1 MKPAIAV
8 YVAVGL
14 CLAALAWVF
23 FPVSIE
29 AVHQRFM
36 PLTADE
42 FAQVRAEAIDAEAS
56 LRLKG
61 IELIAGDPASH
72 SIQFDCKGVPVLT
85 LINGPIVLS
94 VLTMVDADQRAPD
107 VVSFRGRLY
116 PRFKES
122 WEQPVKGAVPTR
134 PNVVE
139 AFVLK
144 HREGMNMAADCSS
157 IL

>member
-1 MKPAIAV
+1 MKTTIAV
-8 YVAVGL
+8 CVAVGL
-14 CLAALAWVF
+14 CLAALAWIF

-36 PLTADE
+36 PLTNEE
-42 FAQVRAEAIDAEAS
+42 FAKVRREAIDAEVS

-94 VLTMVDADQRAPD
+94 VFTFIDADQRAPG
-107 VVSFRGRLY
+107 VASFRGRLY
-116 PRFKES
+116 PRLKES
-122 WEQPVKGAVPTR
+122 WEPPIKDPIPTR
-134 PNVVE
+134 PNVIE

-144 HREGMNMAADCSS
+144 HREGINIAADCSS
-157 IL
+157 TL

>member
-1 MKPAIAV
+1 MKTRIAACV
-8 YVAVGL
+8 VVGL

-23 FPVSIE
+23 FPLSIG

-36 PLTADE
+36 PLTAME
-42 FAQVRAEAIDAEAS
+42 FAQVRRDAIDAEV
-56 LRLKG
+56 LLKLKG

-107 VVSFRGRLY
+107 VVSFRERLY
-116 PRFKES
+116 PRLKEF
-122 WEQPVKGAVPTR
+122 WEQPIKDPIPTR

-144 HREGMNMAADCSS
+144 HREGIDIAADCSS
-157 IL
+157 TL

>member
-1 MKPAIAV
+1 MKTKIAGC
-8 YVAVGL
+8 VATGL
-14 CLAALAWVF
+14 CFLALAWVF
-23 FPVSIE
+23 FPVSVE
-29 AVHQRFM
+29 ADHQTFM

>member
-1 MKPAIAV
+1 MKARNTV

-14 CLAALAWVF
+14 CLLALVWIF

-29 AVHQRFM
+29 ASHQRFM
-36 PLTADE
+36 PLTNE
-42 FAQVRAEAIDAEAS
+42 QFAQVRRDAIDAEVS

-94 VLTMVDADQRAPD
+94 VLTFVDADQRAPD
-107 VVSFRGRLY
+107 VASFRGRLY
-116 PRFKES
+116 PRLKES
-122 WEQPVKGAVPTR
+122 WEQPIKDPIPTR
-134 PNVVE
+134 PNVIE

-144 HREGMNMAADCSS
+144 HREGIDIAADCSS
-157 IL
+157 TL